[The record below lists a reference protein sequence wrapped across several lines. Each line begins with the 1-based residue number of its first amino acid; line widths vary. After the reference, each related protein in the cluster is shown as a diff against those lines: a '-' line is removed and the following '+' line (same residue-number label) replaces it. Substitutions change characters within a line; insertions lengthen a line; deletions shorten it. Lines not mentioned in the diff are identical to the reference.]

1 MTGKLPKVIE
11 MLLSFFDDAT
21 MGIVLET
28 RNRFETGITLLDFT
42 WVSTA
47 RHIASMC
54 PGNDC
59 PNELDL
65 GAEAFLTDQTRRER
79 RKFAVIPS
87 NPFLLTLM
95 AAVIPARVSTNKPIK
110 VILDVLGTISSP

>member
-11 MLLSFFDDAT
+11 MLLNFFDDAT

-28 RNRFETGITLLDFT
+28 RNWVEREITLLDFT
-42 WVSTA
+42 WDIAA
-47 RHIASMC
+47 RHIALKC

-59 PNELDL
+59 PNEFDF
-65 GAEAFLTDQTRRER
+65 GAETFLTDQTRRER

-95 AAVIPARVSTNKPIK
+95 TAVIAARVSANKPIK